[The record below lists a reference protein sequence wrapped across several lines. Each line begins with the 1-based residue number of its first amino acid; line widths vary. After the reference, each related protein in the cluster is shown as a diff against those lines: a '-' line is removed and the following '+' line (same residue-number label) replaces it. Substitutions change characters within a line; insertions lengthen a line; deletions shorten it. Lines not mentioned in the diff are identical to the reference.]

1 MITASWPYA
10 YGQQFCLSGAQ
21 PIAGNSN
28 TSLLKSVTAAKYGT
42 VQLPVNRGLPLNGAV
57 EIGPVSDAGSATAL
71 SVIVEIRG
79 LTVVAEV
86 TSVVPVFVGAATDDV

>member
-1 MITASWPYA
+1 MSAFWPYS

-42 VQLPVNRGLPLNGAV
+42 VQLPVSRGLPLNGAV
-57 EIGPVSDAGSATAL
+57 EVGPTNDAGSATAL
-71 SVIVEIRG
+71 PVIVDSNG
-79 LTVVAEV
+79 LTEADEVESVVA
-86 TSVVPVFVGAATDDV
+86 VFVGTSDCV